1 MAYGSSYKSSSG
13 IGTDQSTTPERP
25 AAGGTGTA
33 VSDSPLRGASNP
45 NLPSSTIDNKRKV
58 DNSVLKF
65 PDDLADDFYI
75 SFNTFKYSNERPS
88 ESRRTFKFYKPIVL
102 PLPANLT
109 DSASASYNQDNL
121 FYAANLARNTL
132 SNMANEKGI
141 AGTASYIASKEGY
154 NDIVSKSMD
163 VIKNIDGSNLAL
175 GAAVNTL
182 SAAGG
187 PIAAAAKSI
196 AQLTSNPFPIM
207 TFQGT
212 SFKPAFTFDWVL
224 YPESLSEAKKIK
236 SIIGFFRKEM
246 LPERMEQNTSIL
258 KAPSIFEIKIHPYIA
273 RVFKR
278 CVLTNMTVGYAP
290 NGPSFIYDVTAEVNS
305 VDNQKYPSSIS
316 LSLTFQEIEV
326 WLANDYL
333 DDEEFFFDPR
343 PEFFK

>member
-45 NLPSSTIDNKRKV
+45 NLPSSTIDDKRKV

-65 PDDLADDFYI
+65 PDDLPDDFYI
-75 SFNTFKYSNERPS
+75 SFNTFKYVNERPE

-109 DSASASYNQDNL
+109 DSDSASYNADNL
-121 FYAANLARNTL
+121 FYAANLAKNTL
-132 SNMANEKGI
+132 STMANEKGI
-141 AGTASYIASKEGY
+141 GGTVSYIASKEGY

-163 VIKNIDGSNLAL
+163 VMKNIDASNLAL
-175 GAAVNTL
+175 GAGVNIL
-182 SAAGG
+182 SAVGG
-187 PIAAAAKSI
+187 PVAAAAKSV

-258 KAPSIFEIKIHPYIA
+258 KVPSIFEIKIHPYIA

-278 CVLTNMTVGYAP
+278 CVLTNMNVGYEP
-290 NGPSFIYDVTAEVNS
+290 NGPSFIYDVTAEVGS
-305 VDNQKYPSSIS
+305 TENQKYPSSVS

-333 DDEEFFFDPR
+333 NDEEFFFDPR